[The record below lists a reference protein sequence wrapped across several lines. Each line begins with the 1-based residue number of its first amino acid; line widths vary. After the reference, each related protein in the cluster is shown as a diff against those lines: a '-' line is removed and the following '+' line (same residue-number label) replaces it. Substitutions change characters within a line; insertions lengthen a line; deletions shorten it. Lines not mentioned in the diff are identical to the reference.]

1 MKFHVPDRFG
11 LAALLVA
18 LAVVLRVAPHPWN
31 FAPVGAISLF
41 AGACFDRRRD
51 AFLTPLALMF
61 LSDSLLEWFTGR
73 GYHALMPVI
82 YATYALITVLG
93 ILLRDRRR
101 SMIAVGLGAVA
112 SSTLFFIISN
122 FAVWL
127 RSSMYPPTVQGLLAC
142 YIAAVPFFGNT
153 LASDVIYSALLFG
166 TFVWAEKTFPRMA
179 RAS

>member
-1 MKFHVPDRFG
+1 MNSHARIRFG

-18 LAVVLRVAPHPWN
+18 MAIVLRIAPHPWN

-51 AFLTPLALMF
+51 AFLAPLVLMF

-82 YATYALITVLG
+82 YATYALITAVG
-93 ILLRDRRR
+93 MLLRDRRT
-101 SMIAVGLGAVA
+101 SILAVGLCAIT

-127 RSSMYPPTVQGLLAC
+127 RSSMYPPTAHGLLAC
-142 YIAAVPFFGNT
+142 YIAAIPFFGNT
-153 LASDVIYSALLFG
+153 LASDLIYSALLFG
-166 TFVWAEKTFPRMA
+166 TFVWAERTFPKMA
-179 RAS
+179 QVS